1 MSNCPETENPIRV
14 KTHTTVARRTMV
26 LRSSSL
32 IPFVM
37 VRKTGIVPNGFVSVK
52 KEVKHKR
59 AKGSKVSI
67 ITMI

>member
-1 MSNCPETENPIRV
+1 
-14 KTHTTVARRTMV
+14 
-26 LRSSSL
+26 
-32 IPFVM
+32 M